1 MKLSRATFVFL
12 TVFIGL
18 TLSFQ
23 TVAVETRG
31 IDGVRNKN
39 VLEPGDFQIID
50 DFISDAVAKLL
61 ETTDFTSVSWARA
74 VIVQRKRSVRS
85 SAQGQY
91 SGQFS
96 KSAYEHIR
104 QALQEASAMEPN
116 EVRFK
121 VIVNLLML
129 VDELEDLELVR
140 LAFPMLNGQSKVI
153 RYWAVH
159 CITNAGIIEQINSSN
174 PTASGSAKEIVERLK
189 KLVSISEPEELGLI
203 AEFAAKAK
211 AAKAEELL
219 LEIVDI
225 RIKRY
230 ADWTVESELLDS
242 SILRMLCDKLVSNSK
257 NIDVARRFGQLYS
270 YAMQRYILDI
280 KGGQFLSES
289 QRSELASVLVDAE
302 KFCIGKLLNRPQSL
316 IKRAVEQDKAAE
328 LQREHNKLLGS
339 DASAGEL
346 GSKFRFDYGRDAEG
360 NVRTA
365 PLVLPDRPTI

>member
-1 MKLSRATFVFL
+1 MRLSQVTFVFL
-12 TVFIGL
+12 TVFIVL

-23 TVAVETRG
+23 TEAVETRG

-74 VIVQRKRSVRS
+74 VIVQRKRSVRN

-189 KLVSISEPEELGLI
+189 KLVSISEPEELGLMV
-203 AEFAAKAK
+203 EFAAKAK

-257 NIDVARRFGQLYS
+257 NADVARRFGQLYS

-280 KGGQFLSES
+280 KGGQFLSEP

-302 KFCIGKLLNRPQSL
+302 KFCIGKLINRPQSL
-316 IKRAVEQDKAAE
+316 IKRAVEQDKAGE

-346 GSKFRFDYGRDAEG
+346 GSKFRFDYGRDADHFSAHLL
-360 NVRTA
+360 N
-365 PLVLPDRPTI
+365 